1 MGRKRHWGKGN
12 RPLGEIWP
20 GTFAA
25 RSVQHWPIVAAAQLP
40 NAPSTLSLV
49 YSNTSDHF
57 STEDVEAILQLSTPN
72 RISAY
77 VSTRLAAF
85 DSWDG
90 APPSLLGRFPDIPV
104 EPEFKSSQTLS
115 REPLW
120 SDFDPKRGV
129 SLLRAFLRAVTGSG
143 ERLKLDAH
151 RRFNAAHSSWVE
163 EKQQIN
169 NERVSHRARYDEE
182 LAKYHK
188 TRTSIERELSIALET
203 YESQRTDYLSRARI
217 EIDNIQAT
225 IIRANAGDGASI
237 EKLTEL
243 TVFLS
248 PYPSSM
254 QRGVDCIYDFAR
266 RLLVLRVAVPNF
278 ELVPLLE
285 ELKTKNKPVG
295 QVRRRQCQELAVH
308 SICLRT
314 AYEVLRSKEFQH
326 VSTVAVNGLMQY
338 HDKTTGQLRSGIV
351 ASLTVSRE
359 TMEAINIHN
368 INAKACFR
376 SLKGLHV
383 PNWDHITPIPPSID
397 IDKND
402 KRIIEAE
409 EILGALPQGTNLARI
424 EWDDFEHLV
433 RELFEREYTNQR
445 PGVEVKVTRASRDW
459 GVDAIVF
466 DPDPLH
472 GGRIVIQAKRYNNL
486 VGVSSVRDLY
496 GTVMNEG
503 ANRGILVTTSAFG
516 PESYEFAKGKPLTL
530 IDGANLLAL
539 FEKHG
544 YKHFRIDLKERPIES
559 DAGAEG

>member
-1 MGRKRHWGKGN
+1 LGRKRHWRRGN
-12 RPLGEIWP
+12 PPLGDIWP
-20 GTFAA
+20 GTFAT
-25 RSVQHWPIVAAAQLP
+25 RPVDHWPIVAAARLP
-40 NAPSTLSLV
+40 SAPPTLSLI
-49 YSNTSDHF
+49 YSSKSDHF
-57 STEDVEAILQLSTPN
+57 STDDVETILQLSTPE
-72 RISAY
+72 RISNY
-77 VSTRLAAF
+77 VNSRLAAL
-85 DSWDG
+85 DNWDG
-90 APPSLLGRFPDIPV
+90 TPPSLLGSFPDAPV
-104 EPEFKSSQTLS
+104 EPEFKPSRTLS
-115 REPLW
+115 KEPLW

-129 SLLRAFLRAVTGSG
+129 SLLRGFLRAITGSG
-143 ERLKLDAH
+143 ERMRLDAQ
-151 RRFNAAHSSWVE
+151 RRFNAAHSAWLE
-163 EKQQIN
+163 EKDQISN
-169 NERVSHRARYDEE
+169 QRATHRARYDEE
-182 LAKYHK
+182 LAKYHARK
-188 TRTSIERELSIALET
+188 ASIERELSVALET
-203 YESQRTDYLSRARI
+203 YRSQRASYLARARV
-217 EIDNIQAT
+217 EIDNIEAT
-225 IIRANAGDGASI
+225 IIRANAADSTSI

-243 TVFLS
+243 TLFLS
-248 PYPSSM
+248 PYPSCM

-266 RLLVLRVAVPNF
+266 RLLVLRVTVPNF

-285 ELKTKNKPVG
+285 ELKTKSKPVS
-295 QVRRRQCQELAVH
+295 QARRRQYQELVVH

-314 AYEVLRSKEFQH
+314 AYEVLRSKEFKH
-326 VSTVAVNGLMQY
+326 VSFVVVNGTMQY
-338 HDKTTGQLRSGIV
+338 HDKTTGQLRSGVV
-351 ASLTVSRE
+351 ASLSVSRE
-359 TMEAINIHN
+359 AMEAINVHN
-368 INAKACFR
+368 IDAKACFR

-409 EILGALPQGTNLARI
+409 QILGALPQGTNLARI

-503 ANRGILVTTSAFG
+503 ANRGILVTTSKFG

-544 YKHFRIDLKERPIES
+544 YKDFRIDLKERPIDS
-559 DAGAEG
+559 DL